1 MDAQRMRIQDRIRQ
15 LEEEMAIESDF
26 EQRSNAE
33 SGENNEEEYGD
44 EQDSD
49 EERELRTY
57 NQNHKGI
64 ENAYGNDD
72 NYD

>member
-44 EQDSD
+44 
-49 EERELRTY
+49 
-57 NQNHKGI
+57 
-64 ENAYGNDD
+64 
-72 NYD
+72 